1 MCYDG
6 EGMNDTTRFYD
17 TVPYLAAFDAALDD
31 AQYRDVPDDWLVIV
45 TDVVQSTAAIA
56 EGKYKEV
63 NTAGCLPAVALAN
76 VFRGLEFPFL
86 FDGDGMKALVPP
98 TMESKVRDILADSRA
113 VVRDVMGL
121 NLRVGIVPAADLLSS
136 GERLRIARLRVSD
149 RYVQAMFSG
158 TGIDAAD
165 ALIKGPQADRYL
177 IPETHRGGSRADFS
191 GYTCRW
197 QDIPGRGGS
206 VGALIVKSTGTV
218 PDALHGALRAIM
230 SVYEESSDEL
240 NPMTVEGMHMA
251 GGERRK
257 LEARISAKR
266 RGGIGCLLHYL
277 RIGFE
282 VLAVRLIL
290 TLNLPLR
297 ANGLQM
303 NRVREEILSSS
314 DFRKYDGTL
323 KMIISGTREQTDR
336 IEAEME
342 RLHKAGRIYYG
353 LHRSDRTVLTCLLHF
368 GSKSEV
374 HFVDAADGGYAAAS
388 SRLKEQMDAG

>member
-1 MCYDG
+1 
-6 EGMNDTTRFYD
+6 
-17 TVPYLAAFDAALDD
+17 
-31 AQYRDVPDDWLVIV
+31 
-45 TDVVQSTAAIA
+45 
-56 EGKYKEV
+56 
-63 NTAGCLPAVALAN
+63 
-76 VFRGLEFPFL
+76 
-86 FDGDGMKALVPP
+86 
-98 TMESKVRDILADSRA
+98 
-113 VVRDVMGL
+113 
-121 NLRVGIVPAADLLSS
+121 
-136 GERLRIARLRVSD
+136 
-149 RYVQAMFSG
+149 
-158 TGIDAAD
+158 
-165 ALIKGPQADRYL
+165 
-177 IPETHRGGSRADFS
+177 
-191 GYTCRW
+191 
-197 QDIPGRGGS
+197 
-206 VGALIVKSTGTV
+206 
-218 PDALHGALRAIM
+218 
-230 SVYEESSDEL
+230 
-240 NPMTVEGMHMA
+240 MA

-303 NRVREEILSSS
+303 NRIREEILSSS